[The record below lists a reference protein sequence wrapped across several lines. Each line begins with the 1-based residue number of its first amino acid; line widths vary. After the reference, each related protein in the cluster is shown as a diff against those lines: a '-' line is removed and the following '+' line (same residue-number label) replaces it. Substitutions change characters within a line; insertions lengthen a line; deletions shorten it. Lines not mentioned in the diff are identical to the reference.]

1 LLDDEFVNGT
11 RMARRP
17 FSWSAVA
24 AIAIQG
30 VAVCGFVVAV
40 YALLVGGGTALWPR
54 ASDSWVLLLWIAAA
68 VIAGAG
74 LTTVRSRARALA
86 YRALPAATPY
96 PRLMSLVSAVVAAGP
111 AEDWLPRL
119 AELLAEGT
127 GARTAAVWLAGPSGL
142 RRVSGWPQRS
152 TPGGPGAVAGEAE
165 LRGLP
170 DVDHV
175 VPVRDGEQLRGA
187 LTLQARAGR
196 FVTPPDQRVAEDVAN
211 AAGLLL
217 RNSEL
222 TERLSEQ
229 VQRKA
234 AKESEL
240 AASWHRMVVAGDAAR
255 EQLGAE
261 IQARVC
267 VPLEHCAVKAEL
279 ARPGRAESLAGRRL
293 TIELAEMTAA
303 IDTAIADFR
312 QIVHGV
318 YPPVLT
324 DHGLLAAL
332 ENLLDEPDVRA
343 ELLTH
348 RIPRLAAR
356 VEASAYFCAAALLRE
371 WDATGAS
378 QPMQVVV
385 GVTST
390 LIQMTFHDLVP
401 DSDTRPGLPVS
412 AVVLEAAQDRVT
424 ALEGSLRTGEDH
436 SGRWLVIDIPL
447 APADLAAPLAKK
459 KARA

>member
-1 LLDDEFVNGT
+1 MNGT

-17 FSWSAVA
+17 FTWPAVA

-30 VAVCGFVVAV
+30 VAICGFVVAV
-40 YALLVGGGTALWPR
+40 YALFVGGGTALWPR
-54 ASDSWVLLLWIAAA
+54 ASDSWILLLWIAAA
-68 VIAGAG
+68 AIAGAG

-86 YRALPAATPY
+86 HRVLPAATPY
-96 PRLMSLVSAVVAAGP
+96 PRLMSLVSGVVAAGP

-127 GARTAAVWLAGPSGL
+127 GARTAAVWLAGPAGL
-142 RRVSGWPQRS
+142 RRVSWWPQRS
-152 TPGGPGAVAGEAE
+152 TPDGPGTVAGEEE

-175 VPVRDGEQLRGA
+175 VPVRDGGQLRGA

-211 AAGLLL
+211 AARLLL
-217 RNSEL
+217 RNTEL
-222 TERLSEQ
+222 TERLREQ
-229 VQRKA
+229 VQRQVLQ
-234 AKESEL
+234 EREL
-240 AASWHRMVVAGDAAR
+240 NASRRRVVVARDAAR
-255 EQLGAE
+255 EQLSAE

-267 VPLEHCAVKAEL
+267 VPLERCAVKAEL

-293 TIELAEMTAA
+293 AIELDEMTAA
-303 IDTAIADFR
+303 IDAAIADFR

-332 ENLLDEPDVRA
+332 ENLLDDPDVRA

-371 WDATGAS
+371 WHTTGAS
-378 QPMQVVV
+378 RPMRVVV

-390 LIQMTFHDLVP
+390 LIQMTFHDGVP
-401 DSDTRPGLPVS
+401 DGGTRPGVPVS
-412 AVVLEAAQDRVT
+412 AVVLEAVRDRVA
-424 ALEGSLRTGEDH
+424 ALEGSLRTGDDY

-447 APADLAAPLAKK
+447 TPADLAAPLARK
-459 KARA
+459 KAPA

>member
-17 FSWSAVA
+17 FSWPAMAAV
-24 AIAIQG
+24 AIQG

-40 YALLVGGGTALWPR
+40 YALLVGGGIALWPQ
-54 ASDSWVLLLWIAAA
+54 ASDNLILLLWIAAA
-68 VIAGAG
+68 AIAGAG
-74 LTTVRSRARALA
+74 LTTVRSHARALA
-86 YRALPAATPY
+86 HRVLPAATPY

-127 GARTAAVWLAGPSGL
+127 GARTAAVWLAGPAGL
-142 RRVSGWPQRS
+142 RRVSWWPRRS
-152 TPGGPGAVAGEAE
+152 TPDGPGIVTDEAG
-165 LRGLP
+165 LHSLP

-175 VPVRDGEQLRGA
+175 VPVRDGGQLRGA

-211 AAGLLL
+211 AARLLL
-217 RNSEL
+217 RNTEL
-222 TERLSEQ
+222 TERLREQ
-229 VQRKA
+229 VQREVIQ
-234 AKESEL
+234 ESEL
-240 AASWHRMVVAGDAAR
+240 TASRRRVVIARDAAR

-267 VPLEHCAVKAEL
+267 VPLEGCAVKAEL

-293 TIELAEMTAA
+293 AIELAEMTAA
-303 IDTAIADFR
+303 IDAAIADFR

-332 ENLLDEPDVRA
+332 ENLLASLDVRA

-371 WDATGAS
+371 WDTTGAS
-378 QPMQVVV
+378 QPMRIMV
-385 GVTST
+385 GVTSK
-390 LIQMTFHDLVP
+390 LIEMTFHDGVP
-401 DSDTRPGLPVS
+401 ESDTRPGLPIS
-412 AVVLEAAQDRVT
+412 AVLLEAVQDRVT
-424 ALEGSLRTGEDH
+424 ALEGSLRTGHDS
-436 SGRWLVIDIPL
+436 SGRRLVIDIPL
-447 APADLAAPLAKK
+447 APADLAAPVTRK
-459 KARA
+459 KARV